1 MTYEIQNLQKLS
13 SAMTKKHE
21 HIIINHVNDTY
32 VKIAVNEK
40 DYPWHYHSNSDEL
53 FIMIE
58 GELTIDFQDDKS
70 VTLRPNDTL
79 LVPAGILHRSR
90 PKGRTVNLVIE
101 RSDTETIFA
110 DKKST

>member
-1 MTYEIQNLQKLS
+1 MTAKIQNLQDLS
-13 SAMTKKHE
+13 SAVTKKHE
-21 HIIINHVNDTY
+21 HVIVSQVNDSCL
-32 VKIAVNEK
+32 KMAVNED
-40 DYPWHYHSNSDEL
+40 DYPWHYHPNSDEL
-53 FIMIE
+53 FILLE

-101 RSDTETIFA
+101 RSDTETIFT

>member
-21 HIIINHVNDTY
+21 HIIVNHVNDTY
-32 VKIAVNEK
+32 VKIAVNEE

-90 PKGRTVNLVIE
+90 PKDRTVNLVIE
-101 RSDTETIFA
+101 RSDTETLFA
-110 DKKST
+110 YKKST